1 MHWNSYSLKDL
12 ALLRMVLDSYL
23 KDRLDILSEMEI
35 EIKGQLVYERKGWL
49 CKLSLLQEKNITS
62 IWIII
67 WIIEDDEELLADH
80 FFTSWIKVQPSVD

>member
-49 CKLSLLQEKNITS
+49 CKLSLLQEQNITS

-67 WIIEDDEELLADH
+67 WIIEDDE
-80 FFTSWIKVQPSVD
+80 